1 MGGRGAEMVL
11 DICGYDDTL
20 ALAAAVASPLGRLTI
35 VGVGGG
41 TLPVNFFS
49 FPYECS
55 VQSTY
60 WGSIT
65 ELGELLALS
74 RTNAFRVHAAQYP
87 LSEATE
93 VYRSMVG
100 GTLQGRAVLVPNAS

>member
-1 MGGRGAEMVL
+1 V
-11 DICGYDDTL
+11 
-20 ALAAAVASPLGRLTI
+20 

-41 TLPVNFFS
+41 TLPFSFFT

-65 ELGELLALS
+65 ELGELLELS
-74 RTNAFRVHAAQYP
+74 RGGGFRVHAETYSLDRAR
-87 LSEATE
+87 E
-93 VYRSMVG
+93 VYNKMVD
-100 GTLQGRAVLVPNAS
+100 GTLQGRAVIVP